1 MLLPERLAT
10 ILAAINLGL
19 SLWRLIQDTRNRR
32 PMVLFWIASL
42 YVAGIPL
49 LVDSA
54 LVLAGHADKWG
65 QALSLQ
71 RISFPYDLSGDLLLR
86 IVVFVLAF
94 NAIVAFSAEVARRL
108 YAAKREPAVR
118 PDQIEEHIP
127 SMRLLVIMGWLGLGI
142 YGLYGMRRFVFGV
155 PVYALYI
162 LFTTFSSAGVFLAI
176 IGSRRLW
183 ALIGAAPAIVAAY
196 VSTTRP
202 VIATLIGCTLLGLL
216 ARYKGSL
223 FRILVFLGV
232 GGLAMVFVLNTV
244 LGPRAYQ
251 KSYNSFLYPL
261 NRDESVNNLY
271 FCFDEEMLD
280 DPGTEFAGI
289 KCLLATG
296 FVPESLFGARQLQD
310 ADVTWYL
317 AACRF
322 FPGWGTLHPT
332 IYGWSFVDMK
342 WYGLGF
348 AAFFGLLVSAL
359 TEWSQHD
366 FARRAVVAAV
376 ASKLIIVG
384 VRGSV
389 QVGYSSLVYALVGG
403 MILCSLAKH
412 LNILKLGLP
421 EAKLGSGPQAPRER
435 AESS

>member
-1 MLLPERLAT
+1 
-10 ILAAINLGL
+10 
-19 SLWRLIQDTRNRR
+19 
-32 PMVLFWIASL
+32 MVLFWIASL

-54 LVLAGHADKWG
+54 LVLAGHGDKWS

-86 IVVFVLAF
+86 IVIFVLAF
-94 NAIVAFSAEVARRL
+94 NVIVAFGAVVARKFYPTR
-108 YAAKREPAVR
+108 RR
-118 PDQIEEHIP
+118 PDTRPDEIEEHMP
-127 SMRLLVIMGWLGLGI
+127 SMRLLVMMGWLGLGI
-142 YGLYGMRRFVFGV
+142 YGLYGMQRFMCGI

-176 IGSRRLW
+176 VGSRRLW

-202 VIATLIGCTLLGLL
+202 VIATLIGCAILGLL

-223 FRILVFLGV
+223 FRILVLFGIA
-232 GGLAMVFVLNTV
+232 GLATVFVLNTV

-251 KSYNSFLYPL
+251 KSYSSFLYPL

-271 FCFDEEMLD
+271 FCFDEKMLN

-296 FVPESLFGARQLQD
+296 FVPESLFGARQLLD

-317 AACRF
+317 AARRF

-359 TEWSQHD
+359 TEWSRHRY
-366 FARRAVVAAV
+366 ARRAVVAAV

-389 QVGYSSLVYALVGG
+389 QVAYSSLVYALVGG
-403 MILCSLAKH
+403 MILCSLARH
-412 LNILKLGLP
+412 LSILNGLP
-421 EAKLGSGPQAPRER
+421 EAELGSGPGPLRRR
-435 AESS
+435 AQSC